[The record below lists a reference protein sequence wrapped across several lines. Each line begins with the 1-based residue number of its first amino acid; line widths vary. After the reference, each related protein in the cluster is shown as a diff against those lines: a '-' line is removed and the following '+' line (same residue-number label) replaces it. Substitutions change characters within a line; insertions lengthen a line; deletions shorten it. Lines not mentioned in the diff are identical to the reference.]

1 MVLNKT
7 LRSIS
12 HYLGKFT
19 IKDETKRKLLSK
31 QKEDCL
37 VTSQRVIEYRE
48 KSRYREN
55 ALNRERSRLKETE
68 GAADTIIPAREM

>member
-1 MVLNKT
+1 M
-7 LRSIS
+7 
-12 HYLGKFT
+12 
-19 IKDETKRKLLSK
+19 LSK